1 MRFRMLGPLEFQS
14 ETDWTSIGTDKPRS
28 LFACL
33 LLNAGQ
39 VVPSD
44 ALVFE
49 LWGDTPPLTASN
61 LVSVYVHQLRRTI
74 GDPEGRVLAHRRPG
88 YHLATR
94 EGDTDLQQFE
104 SLLTRGRGM
113 LTTGGDAAVAAGLL
127 TEAEGLWRGRF
138 MADVAP
144 SALVSSEAERAAEL
158 RLSAMELRIEADL
171 KCDRHAE
178 TIPELRRLVAEHP
191 LRERLWLML
200 MRALSDAGRHAES
213 VSTYGRARAAIAEHL
228 GVDPGPE
235 LQQFYAGLITV
246 RDPAPSLRGVHGES
260 NSATAAV
267 VGTALG
273 AVADPMADNA
283 ALGGRAASFPAYPAQ
298 LPADISDFTGRS
310 AEVDLLKTMLT
321 GHDVP
326 AGSDTT
332 RVAVVVGAAGAGKTA
347 LAVHAAHQV
356 RSLFPDGQLYAD
368 LRGASATPE
377 ESAELLARFL
387 RDLGVQGDKVPASAE
402 ERAALYRTRLSD
414 RRVLVVLDNAKD
426 SAQIRPLLPG
436 SASCAAIVTSR
447 DRTLCLLGSGFI
459 DLSTLPRAE
468 ALALFCLITGDG
480 RAAAEPEAVAQILDA
495 CGGLPLAVRICAA
508 RLATRGQ
515 WQIAALA
522 ERLTDERR
530 RLDELHVGDLEVRG
544 SFKVSYDSLTTSGD
558 KVPPAS
564 VFRMLGLWP
573 GQRISLPAATAL
585 VGGQEAEVA
594 VALETLVDANLLE
607 SPEPDSY
614 QAHDLLHLFGAEQAQ
629 AEDTAEER
637 HIAVTRLLG
646 WYLRTATAA
655 ADVAAPYRY
664 RIPSQQP
671 PLPTA
676 TPGSTA
682 DALAWFDREQA
693 NVIAVIR
700 QAAGAGL
707 HEMTWQLATVIS
719 PLWSRRGNWAACIT
733 ANRIAVDSARSA
745 GNRWGEAWA
754 LRNLG
759 HGLQMLG
766 DMEAFP
772 ILEQSLSIRQELG
785 DLNGIAR
792 VLVSISEASFRL
804 KGPQEGY
811 DHSLRH
817 LKVLRQSGD
826 ITVLADGLNTHGEF
840 SIELGRLEEATE
852 CFQEAL
858 AIMAALQGHGLGYV
872 LKNLGRVHLLSGR
885 TADGITS
892 FVKAHRHFVAAGHL
906 MGQAQTLKDLG
917 QAQHGSGLHD
927 PARESLTAAL
937 ILFEKLQV
945 EEEIDSVKSALVSM
959 ETHVG
964 CPPS

>member
-1 MRFRMLGPLEFQS
+1 MRFRILGPLEFQS
-14 ETDWTSIGTDKPRS
+14 ETDWTGIGTDKPRS

-44 ALVFE
+44 ALIFE
-49 LWGDTPPLTASN
+49 LWGDTPPPTASN

-74 GDPEGRVLAHRRPG
+74 GDPEGRVLAYRRPG
-88 YHLATR
+88 YQLATR

-113 LTTGGDAAVAAGLL
+113 LATGGDAAVAAELL

-138 MADVAP
+138 MADVTP

-158 RLSAMELRIEADL
+158 RLSAIELRIEADL
-171 KCDRHAE
+171 KCGRHAE

-213 VSTYGRARAAIAEHL
+213 VSTYGQARAAIAEHL

-235 LQQFYAGLITV
+235 LQQFHAGLITV
-246 RDPAPSLRGVHGES
+246 RDPAPHLRGVRGET
-260 NSATAAV
+260 NS
-267 VGTALG
+267 GG
-273 AVADPMADNA
+273 MAEP
-283 ALGGRAASFPAYPAQ
+283 FPAYPAQ

-321 GHDVP
+321 GHDTS
-326 AGSDTT
+326 AGSDAT

-347 LAVHAAHQV
+347 LAVHTAHQV

-368 LRGASATPE
+368 LRGGSATPA

-436 SASCAAIVTSR
+436 SASCAVIVTSR

-468 ALALFCLITGDG
+468 ALALFSLITGDG
-480 RAAAEPEAVAQILDA
+480 RAAAEPQAVAQILDA

-515 WQIAALA
+515 WPIATLA

-530 RLDELHVGDLEVRG
+530 HLDELRVGDLEVRG

-558 KVPPAS
+558 KVPPARM
-564 VFRMLGLWP
+564 FRMLGLWP

-614 QAHDLLHLFGAEQAQ
+614 QAHDLLHLFGAEQAR

-637 HIAVTRLLG
+637 HAAVTRLLG
-646 WYLRTATAA
+646 WYLRRATAA

-664 RIPSQQP
+664 RVPSQQRT
-671 PLPTA
+671 LPTA
-676 TPGSTA
+676 IPGSTA
-682 DALAWFDREQA
+682 DALAWSDREQA

-707 HEMTWQLATVIS
+707 LEMTWQLATVIS

-826 ITVLADGLNTHGEF
+826 ITVLADGLNTHGEL
-840 SIELGRLEEATE
+840 SIELGRLEEAAE

-858 AIMAALQGHGLGYV
+858 AIMTTLQGHGLGYV
-872 LKNLGRVHLLSGR
+872 LKNLGRVHLLSRR

-892 FVKAHRHFVAAGHL
+892 LVEAHRHFVAAGHL

-917 QAQHGSGLHD
+917 QAQHDSGLHD
-927 PARESLTAAL
+927 QARESLTASL